1 MLSNRPPLL
10 RGILSNQI
18 LFHHFSM
25 RLPNFQSAS
34 VLVVGD
40 LMLDRYWQG
49 SATRI
54 SPEAPVP
61 IVHIQGSEERV
72 GGAGN
77 VALNIAT
84 LGGRVEVMGYC
95 GLDAAGDTL
104 IGLLHQAGIVC
115 SVLRRDDFPT
125 ITKLR
130 VLSRHQQ
137 LIRLDFEQSL
147 HNVDSTSLLES
158 FRHRLAEAGIVVLS
172 DYGKGTLASVQAM
185 IDFCKA
191 AGKPVLVDPKGNQ
204 FDKYRRADLLTPNLA
219 EFENVVGHCANQKDL
234 EEKGMALLQ
243 RLELGA
249 LLVTRGEQG
258 MSLLRPRLAPLHLPT
273 KAVEVF
279 DVTGAGDT
287 VISVLAAALGAGCP
301 LPEATLLSNFAAG
314 IVVGKLGTASVSR
327 QELEYALGGF
337 KALRRGVSDLEGLM
351 ESLRL
356 ARQEGEKVVL
366 TNGCFDILHPGH
378 VHYLQQAKEL
388 GNRLVVL
395 VNTDASVKRLK
406 GQGRPVNTLEHRMAM
421 LAALECVDWV
431 APFDEDTP
439 REAIC
444 KLLPDVL
451 VKGGDYADITT
462 IAGHDCVISN
472 GGEVKVLNFV
482 EGFSTTGIIESIRN
496 G

>member
-1 MLSNRPPLL
+1 M
-10 RGILSNQI
+10 
-18 LFHHFSM
+18 
-25 RLPNFQSAS
+25 
-34 VLVVGD
+34 
-40 LMLDRYWQG
+40 
-49 SATRI
+49 
-54 SPEAPVP
+54 
-61 IVHIQGSEERV
+61 
-72 GGAGN
+72 
-77 VALNIAT
+77 
-84 LGGRVEVMGYC
+84 
-95 GLDAAGDTL
+95 
-104 IGLLHQAGIVC
+104 
-115 SVLRRDDFPT
+115 
-125 ITKLR
+125 
-130 VLSRHQQ
+130 
-137 LIRLDFEQSL
+137 
-147 HNVDSTSLLES
+147 
-158 FRHRLAEAGIVVLS
+158 
-172 DYGKGTLASVQAM
+172 
-185 IDFCKA
+185 
-191 AGKPVLVDPKGNQ
+191 
-204 FDKYRRADLLTPNLA
+204 
-219 EFENVVGHCANQKDL
+219 
-234 EEKGMALLQ
+234 
-243 RLELGA
+243 
-249 LLVTRGEQG
+249 
-258 MSLLRPRLAPLHLPT
+258 
-273 KAVEVF
+273 
-279 DVTGAGDT
+279 
-287 VISVLAAALGAGCP
+287 
-301 LPEATLLSNFAAG
+301 
-314 IVVGKLGTASVSR
+314 
-327 QELEYALGGF
+327 EYALGGF

-462 IAGHDCVISN
+462 IAGYDCVISN